1 MIPVWV
7 GMETLQSDGIK
18 SNKRGWEF
26 PASFILFRAVKYN
39 IEQIP
44 NVRMMP

>member
-26 PASFILFRAVKYN
+26 PASFIKFHAVKYT
-39 IEQIP
+39 IERKP
-44 NVRMMP
+44 NVRMMI